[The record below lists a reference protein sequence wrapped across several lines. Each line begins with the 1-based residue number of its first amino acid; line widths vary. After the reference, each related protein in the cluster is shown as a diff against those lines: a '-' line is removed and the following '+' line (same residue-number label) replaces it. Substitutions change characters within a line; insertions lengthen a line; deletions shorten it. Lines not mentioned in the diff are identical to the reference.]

1 MYSGVSKR
9 KHPFK
14 IMLKKLLILVSF
26 SCLSSMASNTFK
38 IHGTIHHAKVSACV
52 ECSYMRWQNE
62 QWVKVIDS
70 ARIVN
75 DKFEI
80 CGEVDRLTMA
90 TLYYSD
96 LPAVHVFVEQGE
108 TTFLWDAYKNWGYTQ
123 EGTSI
128 DKEVKSYRQFLEN
141 ADSIFTIAQIDFL
154 ASLNAINKEIQAG
167 PSSDKMDTLSIAF
180 GKLMK
185 KRKIQQQQYAS
196 TQLDFIKSHS
206 ELRIA
211 PLLMYELLGNEQL
224 DDDEVF
230 AVAETVK
237 KVGNFPECKLL
248 QDEMQRISATYQPK
262 VGQKPHDFIRKS
274 LDGKDIQLSSY
285 RGKKVVLMD
294 FWASWCMPC
303 IKNFSALKNIYA
315 KYADKGLEIIG
326 ISCDKSFEDFKTAVN
341 KNHLPW
347 VNVPAKSN
355 GEDISVAFKV
365 NEVPLYI
372 LIDKTGNI
380 VSLTNKVS
388 EEEEALILKLLE

>member
-1 MYSGVSKR
+1 
-9 KHPFK
+9 
-14 IMLKKLLILVSF
+14 
-26 SCLSSMASNTFK
+26 
-38 IHGTIHHAKVSACV
+38 
-52 ECSYMRWQNE
+52 MRWQNE